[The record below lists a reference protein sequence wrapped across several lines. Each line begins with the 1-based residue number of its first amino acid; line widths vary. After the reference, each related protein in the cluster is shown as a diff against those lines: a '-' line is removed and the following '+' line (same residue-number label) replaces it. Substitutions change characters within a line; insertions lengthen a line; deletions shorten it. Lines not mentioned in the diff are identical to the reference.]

1 VRLRRL
7 EVRRIASYED
17 AEIDFES
24 LEYPVFVTGPTGAGK
39 TTLFIDALTTAL
51 YKGAYGSEREFT
63 DLVMKPH
70 REGHIS
76 LEFSVGDE
84 LYKIDR
90 VLSSRGGKATLR
102 KFDPK
107 NNRWVPISSSISAID
122 SEIKRITSLDY
133 NGLLNSAVIRQGE
146 VYDFL
151 NMKSSDRRALLLRL
165 MNLRFEKFKEKAYE
179 KFRDVGEEIS
189 KLEGRLEERERR
201 ISKEESVRAELRDVE
216 QKIPQ
221 LKREKNKKDKER
233 KELSSSLMEL
243 REKAAVLEEELKATN
258 IEDLKKELQKKR
270 AEYNN
275 LNEEIRR
282 VEEDSKRF
290 NAKLLSDVHKYARL
304 VHDLKLWLS
313 RLENLNGE
321 NGEISN
327 LEKLM
332 MKKREISEIKS
343 KLEEYSGI
351 DREISRLKNL
361 LEENNKKI
369 GELEAKLN
377 EAEKLRSEVIKLD
390 EEHPPSCPLC
400 GSPLKGEQLK
410 KHLQNLSD
418 EMVKYRGLLKS
429 LLAKKKELSAK
440 IENFEKRRAKKHRLE
455 SQLQLYVSELRSFP
469 NLEKKLEECHAEAER
484 LKKRIEDSR
493 LSLLNVTN
501 TTSLEDAERA
511 VEEAVKIAEEM
522 KSLPSKRELKNKI
535 DKEIKELEK
544 KLGNLPQL
552 TSKLEELHKRVKEK
566 EERLRVVE
574 STLQNLLQTLGNL
587 QNKKSSLEKELS
599 EIMVLKE
606 EAEKLRKSL
615 EELKLDHEAYHLL
628 YSKVFHPGGLPT
640 HLLSEVV
647 NLMEEYVNRYLRLF
661 GVDVKMK
668 FKLNVSGNQQRIDI
682 LTYSGGY
689 QRRIETFS
697 GGEQTLMGLAVR
709 LSIGRLLAEVYST
722 RQRPQFLIID
732 EGFGPLDRDLRERVV
747 DALKKLYEAGEYSQI
762 VVISHHEDVK
772 NHPAFRTIIRISK
785 DADGRSHVT
794 IL

>member
-1 VRLRRL
+1 
-7 EVRRIASYED
+7 
-17 AEIDFES
+17 
-24 LEYPVFVTGPTGAGK
+24 
-39 TTLFIDALTTAL
+39 
-51 YKGAYGSEREFT
+51 
-63 DLVMKPH
+63 
-70 REGHIS
+70 
-76 LEFSVGDE
+76 
-84 LYKIDR
+84 
-90 VLSSRGGKATLR
+90 
-102 KFDPK
+102 
-107 NNRWVPISSSISAID
+107 
-122 SEIKRITSLDY
+122 
-133 NGLLNSAVIRQGE
+133 
-146 VYDFL
+146 
-151 NMKSSDRRALLLRL
+151 
-165 MNLRFEKFKEKAYE
+165 
-179 KFRDVGEEIS
+179 
-189 KLEGRLEERERR
+189 
-201 ISKEESVRAELRDVE
+201 
-216 QKIPQ
+216 
-221 LKREKNKKDKER
+221 
-233 KELSSSLMEL
+233 
-243 REKAAVLEEELKATN
+243 
-258 IEDLKKELQKKR
+258 
-270 AEYNN
+270 
-275 LNEEIRR
+275 
-282 VEEDSKRF
+282 
-290 NAKLLSDVHKYARL
+290 
-304 VHDLKLWLS
+304 
-313 RLENLNGE
+313 
-321 NGEISN
+321 
-327 LEKLM
+327 
-332 MKKREISEIKS
+332 
-343 KLEEYSGI
+343 
-351 DREISRLKNL
+351 
-361 LEENNKKI
+361 
-369 GELEAKLN
+369 ELEAKLN

-418 EMVKYRGLLKS
+418 EMVKYRSLLKS
-429 LLAKKKELSAK
+429 LLTKKKELSAK

-455 SQLQLYVSELRSFP
+455 SQLQLYMSELHSFP

-484 LKKRIEDSR
+484 LKKRIEESR

-552 TSKLEELHKRVKEK
+552 TSKLKELHKRIEEK
-566 EERLRVVE
+566 EEELRVVE

-587 QNKKSSLEKELS
+587 QNRKSSLEKELS
-599 EIMVLKE
+599 EIMALKE
-606 EAEKLRKSL
+606 EAERLKKSL
-615 EELKLDHEAYHLL
+615 EELKLDHEAYRLL

-640 HLLSEVV
+640 YLLSEVV
-647 NLMEEYVNRYLRLF
+647 NLMEKYVNRYLRLF

-668 FKLNVSGNQQRIDI
+668 FKLNISGNQQRIDI

-772 NHPAFRTIIRISK
+772 NHPAFRTIIRTSK